1 MIPNHC
7 ESDFASLP
15 SLLKERSVT
24 PGIIRLYKN
33 NLKNMADDKD
43 LELRRDG
50 QESEENEGEDNP
62 EMTEASPS
70 ESGDEEEEK
79 Q

>member
-1 MIPNHC
+1 
-7 ESDFASLP
+7 
-15 SLLKERSVT
+15 
-24 PGIIRLYKN
+24 
-33 NLKNMADDKD
+33 MADDKD

>member
-15 SLLKERSVT
+15 SLLEERCLI

-33 NLKNMADDKD
+33 NFKNMADDKD

-70 ESGDEEEEK
+70 ESGDEEDK